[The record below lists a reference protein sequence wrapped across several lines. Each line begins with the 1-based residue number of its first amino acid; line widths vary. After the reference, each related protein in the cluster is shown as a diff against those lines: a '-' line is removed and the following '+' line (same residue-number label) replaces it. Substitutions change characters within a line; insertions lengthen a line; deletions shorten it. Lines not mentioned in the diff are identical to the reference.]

1 MEQGFLYLL
10 YFKTRVNNIN
20 NLLFLSQKNKGMN
33 ESVGQYHLVQ
43 NKVPFSEQNL
53 SRYSFCD

>member
-10 YFKTRVNNIN
+10 YFKTRVNNVN

-33 ESVGQYHLVQ
+33 E
-43 NKVPFSEQNL
+43 
-53 SRYSFCD
+53 